1 MRLMK
6 VMTVG
11 VKRIGC
17 SDWGLVIS
25 IINRLFED
33 NEHFIVFRKAD
44 GKTIVTDGNENR
56 LVTVDKPLFSETVW
70 AVYGVDGKV
79 QYYTFMLPDEY

>member
-1 MRLMK
+1 MPFMK

-11 VKRIGC
+11 VKGIGC
-17 SDWGLVIS
+17 SDWELAVS

-33 NEHFIVFRKAD
+33 NEYFIVFRKAD
-44 GKTIVTDGNENR
+44 GKTVVTDGNENR

-70 AVYGVDGKV
+70 ALYGDDGKV
-79 QYYTFMLPDEY
+79 QYYTFMLPEEY

>member
-33 NEHFIVFRKAD
+33 NEHFIVFQMVG
-44 GKTIVTDGNENR
+44 GKTKITDGNDNH

-70 AVYGVDGKV
+70 AVYGNDGKV